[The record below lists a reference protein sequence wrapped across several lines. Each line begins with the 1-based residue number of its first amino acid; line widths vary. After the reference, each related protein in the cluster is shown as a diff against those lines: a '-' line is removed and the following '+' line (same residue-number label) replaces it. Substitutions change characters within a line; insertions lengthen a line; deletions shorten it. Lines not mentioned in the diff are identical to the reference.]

1 MTRRKG
7 KIISGVTFLV
17 IALGIAV
24 VFGIWNKPHQNVED
38 AKAIAVTA
46 EELYRSFVKDSVKA
60 GQLYSN
66 KVLQVSG
73 EVSRVSENQQAQQ
86 VVFLRT
92 GVPEAFINCTVEGKK
107 INAKPGEQ
115 IRIKGICSGYIAG
128 DADMGLPGDVFL
140 VRSYPF

>member
-60 GQLYSN
+60 GQL
-66 KVLQVSG
+66 
-73 EVSRVSENQQAQQ
+73 
-86 VVFLRT
+86 
-92 GVPEAFINCTVEGKK
+92 
-107 INAKPGEQ
+107 
-115 IRIKGICSGYIAG
+115 
-128 DADMGLPGDVFL
+128 
-140 VRSYPF
+140 